1 MKEFAASV
9 VKEFRHI
16 FRDRRTI
23 LIAMVMPV
31 VQIILFGFAVSTE
44 VNDVRVVFCG
54 DLSDAEVRRAV
65 DRIDQNKYLRIV
77 GRLDRPAEAEEMFRK
92 NGADV
97 AVCFERNYGSR
108 MVASGHAGVRIIGD
122 GSDPNTAQMIASYL
136 KGVLQSEQ
144 SDVSVA
150 LAGDPRSSMTPVV
163 QLMYNPA
170 MKSSYN
176 FVPGV
181 MGLIL
186 MLICSMMTA
195 VSIVREKETGTL
207 ELLLVSP
214 VKPLWIIVSK
224 MIPYLVLSA
233 ANFVSI
239 LLLSHYVMEVPVNGS
254 LLLLSLAAL
263 IFVVTSLALGLLIS
277 VISSS
282 QRTAL
287 LICGMGLTMP
297 TMIFSGIIFPCESMP
312 VILQWFSDIIPAKW
326 FIIIVKKVMIQG
338 DGLAS
343 VINELSSRHGGHPA
357 GGEYKKFPDEAAVT
371 SGEEVVRT
379 GFRTGLQEEPQN

>member
-1 MKEFAASV
+1 MKEFAASA

-31 VQIILFGFAVSTE
+31 VQIFLFGFAVSTE
-44 VNDVRVVFCG
+44 VNDARIAFCG
-54 DLSDAEVRRAV
+54 DMSDPEVRKTV
-65 DRIDQNKYLRIV
+65 DRIDQNKYLSIV
-77 GRLDRPAEAEEMFRK
+77 GRIDRPSDAEDLFRK
-92 NGADV
+92 NRADA
-97 AVCFERNYGSR
+97 AVCFAQDYGSDLIS
-108 MVASGHAGVRIIGD
+108 SGRTGAEIICD
-122 GSDPNTAQMIASYL
+122 GSDPNTARMIASYL
-136 KGVLQSEQ
+136 AGVISSEQ
-144 SDVSVA
+144 TDIGISM
-150 LAGDPRSSMTPVV
+150 AGEKKVSMTPVV

-214 VKPLWIIVSK
+214 VRPLWIVISK
-224 MIPYLVLSA
+224 MMPYLALSA
-233 ANFVSI
+233 VNFASI

-254 LLLLSLAAL
+254 LLLLSFAAL
-263 IFVVTSLALGLLIS
+263 VFVVSSLALGLLIS

-312 VILQWFSDIIPAKW
+312 QILQWVSDIIPAKW

-338 DGLAS
+338 DGMAS
-343 VINELSSRHGGHPA
+343 VIKELSILA
-357 GGEYKKFPDEAAVT
+357 GMAALLLAVSIRSFKT
-371 SGEEVVRT
+371 R
-379 GFRTGLQEEPQN
+379 LQ

>member
-1 MKEFAASV
+1 MNMKEFAASV
-9 VKEFRHI
+9 IKEFRHI
-16 FRDRRTI
+16 LRDRRTI

-44 VNDVRVVFCG
+44 VNDVRVVYCG
-54 DLSDAEVRRAV
+54 DMSDQAVRKMV
-65 DRIDQNKYLRIV
+65 DRIDNNMYLRIT
-77 GRLDRPAEAEEMFRK
+77 GRLSRPEEAEDLFRK
-92 NGADV
+92 SKADA
-97 AVCFERNYGSR
+97 AVCFSQDFGSSLIS
-108 MVASGHAGVRIIGD
+108 SGHAQAMIIGD
-122 GSDPNTAQMIASYL
+122 GSDPNTAQMIASYI
-136 KGVLQSEQ
+136 KGVINMEQ
-144 SDVSVA
+144 ADIGISM
-150 LAGDPRSSMTPVV
+150 AGERESGMTPVV

-214 VKPLWIIVSK
+214 VKPMWIIISK
-224 MIPYLVLSA
+224 MIPYLALSA
-233 ANFVSI
+233 VNFLTI

-254 LLLLSLAAL
+254 LLLLSVAAL
-263 IFVVTSLALGLLIS
+263 VFVVTSLALGLLIS
-277 VISSS
+277 VISST

-312 VILQWFSDIIPAKW
+312 DILQWFSDIIPAKW

-338 DGLAS
+338 DGLSS
-343 VINELSSRHGGHPA
+343 VIKEMSILI
-357 GGEYKKFPDEAAVT
+357 FMAAVLLAV
-371 SGEEVVRT
+371 SVKS
-379 GFRTGLQEEPQN
+379 FRTRLK